1 LKARYSQ
8 KSAKTRPRSPAP
20 TSLAEHNIMKAFASE
35 SPNGPSITNYDP
47 EKVEVCIP
55 LDWSITTIINLGT
68 LESTSSDNITRT
80 AESMEL
86 ITTYLRLKARVLQAK
101 QDLLPD
107 LAQELESDAEQ
118 LHNRILAQVKGAL
131 LFL

>member
-1 LKARYSQ
+1 
-8 KSAKTRPRSPAP
+8 
-20 TSLAEHNIMKAFASE
+20 MKAFASE
-35 SPNGPSITNYDP
+35 SPNGPSITSYDP

>member
-1 LKARYSQ
+1 
-8 KSAKTRPRSPAP
+8 
-20 TSLAEHNIMKAFASE
+20 MKAFASE

-55 LDWSITTIINLGT
+55 VNWSITTIINLAT

-86 ITTYLRLKARVLQAK
+86 ITKYLHLKARVLKAR
-101 QDLLPD
+101 QDSLPD
-107 LAQELESDAEQ
+107 LAQQLESDVEQ
-118 LHNRILAQVKGAL
+118 LHNRLLAQVKGAL